1 MKIQQAMLLQ
11 LYILQKE
18 FITLFLA
25 EEMKLL
31 NIQPIMYMQSTS
43 LNIVKSMI
51 SIDIITMLMTI
62 GISQFKHWNVS
73 LENRWDLIRIQN
85 FCQLVLISVKVTP
98 NLQFISVM
106 YGLGSIS
113 QGK

>member
-1 MKIQQAMLLQ
+1 MLLQ

-25 EEMKLL
+25 EEMNQL
-31 NIQPIMYMQSTS
+31 NIQAITYMESTS

-62 GISQFKHWNVS
+62 GISQFRHWNAS
-73 LENRWDLIRIQN
+73 LE
-85 FCQLVLISVKVTP
+85 KH
-98 NLQFISVM
+98 
-106 YGLGSIS
+106 
-113 QGK
+113 